1 MFQKRH
7 HFIPMV
13 MEVHDT
19 PERDMDR
26 FIKECAH
33 LFHDRQSKDHLS
45 FFFCIQFFKQRVS
58 IVLQRAL
65 AFVIERKIVLT
76 IDACSRPLT
85 IIRSHDLHAG
95 DIRGTVDEIASYD
108 KRN

>member
-1 MFQKRH
+1 MA
-7 HFIPMV
+7 
-13 MEVHDT
+13 MEVHGT

-33 LFHDRQSKDHLS
+33 LFHDRRSKGHLS
-45 FFFCIQFFKQRVS
+45 LFFCIQFFKQRVN

-65 AFVIERKIVLT
+65 VFVIERKIVLT
-76 IDACSRPLT
+76 TDVCSRPLT

-95 DIRGTVDEIASYD
+95 DNRGTVGEIASYD
-108 KRN
+108 ERN